1 MVAGLGTIRVAA
13 AAASLVVMTHDAVAQ
28 SVCAG
33 LDRLVP
39 LARSRFW
46 SIRDE
51 ANRSDLKTRVTQ
63 NLPGASECWYH
74 DSSRSYWCT
83 WRITP
88 SERKDAVRR
97 LASTIGQCYGVR
109 PAYSDD
115 DVDETIAFVDLPGSV
130 SIYVN
135 GAGETLTISIGST
148 FSIPEPYPQAP

>member
-1 MVAGLGTIRVAA
+1 MVAGLGAIRIAA

-46 SIRDE
+46 SIRDD
-51 ANRSDLKTRVTQ
+51 AHATRGLRGRV
-63 NLPGASECWYH
+63 GAAPV
-74 DSSRSYWCT
+74 
-83 WRITP
+83 TP
-88 SERKDAVRR
+88 SERRDAVRR

-130 SIYVN
+130 SIHVN